1 MKKYLILPAIIGLVA
16 VPSLAFAQHDS
27 STNPAVIGQG
37 VSASITKPM
46 IADND
51 ADDTTV
57 ATTSTSTTAPTTKP
71 EETKP
76 PIVVPDGSLTTD
88 QAKAVAM
95 ALNSDKTV
103 LKVEAEM
110 EHGVLVYEVKFTD
123 GTEVTILASDGSV
136 VANETR
142 SSSLRTPNTNANEH
156 ATNKHNEG
164 NHFGQLKQDD

>member
-46 IADND
+46 IANTDL
-51 ADDTTV
+51 DDSTTV
-57 ATTSTSTTAPTTKP
+57 TTSTSTTVPTTKP
-71 EETKP
+71 DETKP
-76 PIVVPDGSLTTD
+76 PIVVPEGSLTAD
-88 QAKAVAM
+88 QAQAVAV
-95 ALNSDKTV
+95 ALYPDKTFA
-103 LKVEAEM
+103 KVETEM

-123 GTEVTILASDGSV
+123 GTEVSILASDGSV
-136 VANETR
+136 IATETEHT
-142 SSSLRTPNTNANEH
+142 SLRTSNSNANEH

-164 NHFGQLKQDD
+164 KHLGQLKHDD